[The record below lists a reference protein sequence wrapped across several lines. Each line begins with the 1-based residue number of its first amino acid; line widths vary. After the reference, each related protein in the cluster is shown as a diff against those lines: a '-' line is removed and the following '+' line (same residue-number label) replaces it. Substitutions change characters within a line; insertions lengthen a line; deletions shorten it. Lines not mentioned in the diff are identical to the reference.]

1 LITIFDI
8 FGAYTIG
15 IGFPGQLRAIENDGQ
30 KPKGHSVLLVM
41 DEGDLEVDD
50 LFGDSGELVDASL
63 DAALAGTSLDPIQS
77 IQMPVRGLAQRVD
90 DLHLS
95 GCRQ

>member
-1 LITIFDI
+1 
-8 FGAYTIG
+8 
-15 IGFPGQLRAIENDGQ
+15 
-30 KPKGHSVLLVM
+30 M
-41 DEGDLEVDD
+41 DDGDLEVDD
-50 LFGDSGELVDASL
+50 LFGDSSGLVDASL
-63 DAALAGTSLDPIQS
+63 DAALAGASLDPINP